1 MKNLFF
7 LAVLKLDVKDSFGY
21 NKEIER
27 IGKTLKMEKP
37 VLCGCFTWIV
47 FIELNFTVAFLIR
60 KTWDGRFTGKVGGWG
75 ILGNGKNPSNEGDD
89 FQMEGGDG
97 GGGDTPLWSM
107 RWI

>member
-37 VLCGCFTWIV
+37 VLCVCFTWIV
-47 FIELNFTVAFLIR
+47 FIELNFTVAFLIIR
-60 KTWDGRFTGKVGGWG
+60 KTWDDR

-89 FQMEGGDG
+89 FQMEGGVI
-97 GGGDTPLWSM
+97 PLYGV
-107 RWI
+107 

>member
-1 MKNLFF
+1 MEVAPLKNLFF

-47 FIELNFTVAFLIR
+47 FIELNFTVAFLIIR
-60 KTWDGRFTGKVGGWG
+60 DDEFTGRGM
-75 ILGNGKNPSNEGDD
+75 GD
-89 FQMEGGDG
+89 FRKWEESQ
-97 GGGDTPLWSM
+97 
-107 RWI
+107 

>member
-7 LAVLKLDVKDSFGY
+7 LAVLKLDVQDSFGY

-47 FIELNFTVAFLIR
+47 FIELNFTVAFLIIR
-60 KTWDGRFTGKVGGWG
+60 DDRFTGTVGGWG
-75 ILGNGKNPSNEGDD
+75 ILGNGKNLSNEGDD
-89 FQMEGGDG
+89 FQMEGGMG
-97 GGGDTPLWSM
+97 WVIPLYGV
-107 RWI
+107 